1 MYGFFKSWI
10 TCIDGKTPNAI
21 ITDQDKAMQK
31 AIKIIFLNARHKWC
45 LRHIMKKMLEK
56 LKGYC

>member
-1 MYGFFKSWI
+1 M
-10 TCIDGKTPNAI
+10 CIDGKTPNAI
-21 ITDQDKAMQK
+21 ITDQDKGMQK